1 MVSTTLVLHGRLVVK
16 EVFYQVLP
24 LFNLRVQGYFGPN
37 KKSYLKESIKKKKV
51 LSIHV
56 RKEKKR
62 TRGRNLR
69 EKEKKQFYP
78 FTLQK
83 KKKKR
88 REGEFQE
95 EKKAI
100 LSIHVRK
107 KKKNKKDI
115 RKTQKI
121 PMLFILGS
129 VELDFN
135 KTQTSLSLSLSLN
148 FAHPTLLLKRVH
160 SNLRAFLISKYL
172 FAVCEITRNL
182 SSKSY
187 SFLKIFKSLGWVLCL
202 VAKKI
207 QEKLGIF
214 FSFIQFFN

>member
-1 MVSTTLVLHGRLVVK
+1 MS
-16 EVFYQVLP
+16 
-24 LFNLRVQGYFGPN
+24 
-37 KKSYLKESIKKKKV
+37 
-51 LSIHV
+51 
-56 RKEKKR
+56 
-62 TRGRNLR
+62 
-69 EKEKKQFYP
+69 
-78 FTLQK
+78 
-83 KKKKR
+83 
-88 REGEFQE
+88 
-95 EKKAI
+95 
-100 LSIHVRK
+100 
-107 KKKNKKDI
+107 
-115 RKTQKI
+115 
-121 PMLFILGS
+121 FILGS

-135 KTQTSLSLSLSLN
+135 KTQTSLSLSLSLSLN

-214 FSFIQFFN
+214 FHSFSSLINSFNSINLSFCFKRWVFLIADVALLLAIN